1 MNQNL
6 TEKQL
11 NDIIIQI
18 IKTKE
23 PKDVKELVDILRKEF
38 SVPQEKLLKSI
49 VKLQAQ
55 GKIMLKKT
63 PVFIPTKLTAYL
75 KTAHAHWY
83 WATILTAII
92 TTAVIFAIPEN
103 FYPWV
108 YARHILGAIFVLWLP
123 GYTFIKALFPS
134 ESSEKAEEKGLDT
147 IERIALSIGM
157 SLALVP
163 LIGLLLNYTPWGI
176 RLTPIVFSLLAL
188 TVIFATIA
196 IVRQYRTHTSLQL

>member
-11 NDIIIQI
+11 NEIIIQI
-18 IKTKE
+18 VKTKE
-23 PKDVKELVDILRKEF
+23 PKDVKELVNILRKEF

-63 PVFIPTKLTAYL
+63 PVSTATKLTAYL

-92 TTAVIFAIPEN
+92 TTAVIFVIPEN
-103 FYPWV
+103 SYPWV
-108 YARHILGAIFVLWLP
+108 YVRYILGTIFVLWLP
-123 GYTFIKALFPS
+123 GYTFIKALFPL
-134 ESSEKAEEKGLDT
+134 ESSENAEEKGLDT

-163 LIGLLLNYTPWGI
+163 VIGLLLNYTPWGI

-196 IVRQYRTHTSLQL
+196 VVRQYRTNTSLQP